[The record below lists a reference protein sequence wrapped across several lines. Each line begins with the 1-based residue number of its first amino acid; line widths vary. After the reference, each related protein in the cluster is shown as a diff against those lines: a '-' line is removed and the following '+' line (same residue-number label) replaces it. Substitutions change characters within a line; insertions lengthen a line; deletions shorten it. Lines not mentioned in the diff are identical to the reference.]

1 MLILHNHLIY
11 VQVMS
16 GRIAKTRDKLVEV
29 ARQLFARTGVED
41 TTMNDIALA
50 SQKGRRTLYTYFK
63 SKEEIYSAVVQ
74 SELKIL
80 NQSLETVVN
89 KNIPADEKLEEFIY
103 IRLESIK
110 NAVSRNG
117 TLRAKFFRDI
127 WRVENVRKNFDRR
140 EIAYI
145 RSILNEGITAG
156 LFEVENPESIA
167 VVLHHAFKGLEVPYI
182 RGVLKGF
189 TLNDRQRTNDIIS
202 LLFNGIKKNKNILS
216 T

>member
-1 MLILHNHLIY
+1 
-11 VQVMS
+11 MS
-16 GRIAKTRDKLVEV
+16 GSIAKTKDKLVDV
-29 ARQLFARTGVED
+29 ARQLFAKIGVED
-41 TTMNDIALA
+41 TTMNDIAVA
-50 SQKGRRTLYTYFK
+50 SQKGRRTLYMYFK
-63 SKEEIYSAVVQ
+63 SKEEIYRAVVQ

-80 NQSLETVVN
+80 NKSLETVVN

-110 NAVSRNG
+110 DAVLRNG

-127 WRVENVRKNFDRR
+127 WRVENVRKNFDLK
-140 EIAYI
+140 EIACI
-145 RSILNEGITAG
+145 RSILNEGIATG
-156 LFEVENPESIA
+156 LFEIENPESIA

-182 RGVLKGF
+182 RGIMKRFVS
-189 TLNDRQRTNDIIS
+189 NDRQRSNDVVN